1 MVVTSKYSNVVFV
14 LYSCRCINILHNAR
28 LISDRVRW
36 LSPDHMARFARS
48 FFRFCGRRKNGLRP
62 QKRPDFGMV
71 SVGILSVCS

>member
-36 LSPDHMARFARS
+36 LSPDHMARFARLIFS
-48 FFRFCGRRKNGLRP
+48 FLRAA
-62 QKRPDFGMV
+62 QKRASPAKTAGFRQEYAT
-71 SVGILSVCS
+71 